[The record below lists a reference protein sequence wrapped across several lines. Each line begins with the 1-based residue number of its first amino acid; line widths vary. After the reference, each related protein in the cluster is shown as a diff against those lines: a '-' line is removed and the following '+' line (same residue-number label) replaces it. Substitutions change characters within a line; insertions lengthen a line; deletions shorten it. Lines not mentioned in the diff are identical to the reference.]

1 MAESRLGREL
11 TLALVF
17 KVVAIAAI
25 YALFFSPAHR
35 HRPTPAETAAFLTS
49 GAARSE

>member
-17 KVVAIAAI
+17 KVVAIALI

-35 HRPTPAETAAFLTS
+35 QRPTPADTAAFLTS
-49 GAARSE
+49 NASRSE